1 MKKNFE
7 FENATERR
15 EAVHSVPEFA
25 AYAVQY
31 SAGYMVK
38 GVSVC

>member
-1 MKKNFE
+1 MKNFE
-7 FENATERR
+7 FANAAERR
-15 EAVHSVPEFA
+15 ETVHSVPEFA

-31 SAGYMVK
+31 GAGYMVK

>member
-1 MKKNFE
+1 MKNFE

-15 EAVHSVPEFA
+15 ETVHSMPEFA

-31 SAGYMVK
+31 GAGYMVK
-38 GVSVC
+38 EVSVC

>member
-1 MKKNFE
+1 MKKIE
-7 FENATERR
+7 FENAAERR
-15 EAVHSVPEFA
+15 KTVHSVPEFA

>member
-1 MKKNFE
+1 MKNFE

-15 EAVHSVPEFA
+15 ETVHNMPEFA

-31 SAGYMVK
+31 SAGYMIK